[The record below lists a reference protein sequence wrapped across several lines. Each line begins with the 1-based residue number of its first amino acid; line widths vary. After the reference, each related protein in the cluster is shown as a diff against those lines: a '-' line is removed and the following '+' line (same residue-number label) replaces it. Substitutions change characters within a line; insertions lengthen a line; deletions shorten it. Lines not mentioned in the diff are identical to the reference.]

1 MLELIRSAAKT
12 WIAKVILALITIPF
26 ALWGVESYIRTSP
39 GTNTIAKVGG
49 DKVTGQEYDNA
60 VRTQLDQLRQRFG
73 GQIDASIMDN
83 PEMRKGVLDQLIDQ
97 RVLDKATKTGTMAV
111 SDARLRDLIVNNPNF
126 MDNGQFSPTLYERI
140 LKAQGYSAASFEAAL
155 RQDTERQ
162 QFLDSVANTAI
173 VSNTTIKAFLQ
184 ASEQS
189 REIAVV
195 FVSPATFLEKVQV
208 TPEQAQAFYDKNK
221 AEFTIPEQARA
232 EYIELSVDALAP
244 AIAVTADEVKAYY
257 ETNKARYVTKEERKA
272 SHILISV
279 AKDAKDADK
288 KAAEEKANQL
298 FAQLKKNPKDF
309 ADLAKK
315 NSQDPGS
322 AANGGDLGFFGR
334 GMMVPQFDK
343 AAFEGKKDEL
353 LGPVQTD
360 FGYHII
366 RVTDIKPEKGK
377 SIADATPEIEGELK
391 KQKASRKFAELAEK
405 FSNAAF
411 EQSSSLKAAAEVTG
425 LPIKQ
430 SPFFAKGQAFQPPF
444 NNAKLSTALFSDEVL
459 KNKRNTEA
467 IEVGTSTLVVARVL
481 ESKPAVV
488 RPFAELQVGLIQR
501 LAREEATKLA
511 KADGEA
517 KLAAL
522 KAGKE
527 ETKFPA
533 ALAVSKANPAGLQ
546 PGVIDAAMRA
556 NPKSLPAYVGHADPS
571 GTYALIKVTKVVD
584 APAPDEAKLTATRQ
598 RLQQTLGQ
606 KELLSVIAQLR
617 SDVGVSISPGATDKK
632 ADK

>member
-26 ALWGVESYIRTSP
+26 ALWGVESYIRTAP
-39 GTNTIAKVGG
+39 GTNIIAKVGG
-49 DKVTGQEYDNA
+49 DKVTGQEFDNA

-97 RVLDKATKTGTMAV
+97 RVLDKTTRGGTMAV
-111 SDARLRDLIVNNPNF
+111 SNARLRDLIVNNPNF
-126 MDNGQFSPTLYERI
+126 MDSGQFSPALYERI
-140 LKAQGYSAASFEAAL
+140 LKAQGYSATSFEAAL

-162 QFLDSVANTAI
+162 QFLDSISNTAI
-173 VSNTTIKAFLQ
+173 VSNTAIKGYLQ

-195 FVSPATFLEKVQV
+195 FVSPATFLDKVKV

-257 ETNKARYVTKEERKA
+257 ETNKTRYVTKEERKA

-288 KAAEEKANQL
+288 KAAEEKANKL
-298 FAQLKKNPKDF
+298 FAQLKNNPKDF

-322 AANGGDLGFFGR
+322 AANGGDLGFFSR

-353 LGPVQTD
+353 LGPVLTD

-377 SIADATPEIEGELK
+377 SLADVTPEIEGELK

-444 NNAKLSTALFSDEVL
+444 NNAKLSAALFSDEVL

-467 IEVGTSTLVVARVL
+467 IEVGANTLVVARVL

-488 RPFAELQVGLIQR
+488 RPFSELQTGLIQR

-522 KAGKE
+522 KAGKD

-533 ALAVSKANPAGLQ
+533 ALAVSRANPGGLQ

-556 NPKSLPAYVGHADPS
+556 NPKSLPAYVGYADPS
-571 GTYALIKVTKVVD
+571 GTYALIKVTKVVE
-584 APAPDEAKLTATRQ
+584 AAAPDEAKLTATRQ
-598 RLQQTLGQ
+598 RLQQTQGQ
-606 KELLSVIAQLR
+606 KELVSVIAQLR

-632 ADK
+632 AEK

>member
-12 WIAKVILALITIPF
+12 WIAKVILVLITIPF
-26 ALWGVESYIRTSP
+26 ALWGVESYIRSP
-39 GTNTIAKVGG
+39 GSTTVATVGG
-49 DKVTGQEYDNA
+49 DKISSQEYDNA

-73 GQIDASIMDN
+73 GQIDAAIMDN

-97 RVLDKATKTGTMAV
+97 RVLDKTTKGGAMAV
-111 SDARLRDLIVNNPNF
+111 SDSRLRDIIVSNTNF
-126 MDNGQFSPTLYERI
+126 QDNGQFSPALYERV
-140 LKAQGYSAASFEAAL
+140 LKAQGYSATSFEAAV

-162 QFLDSVANTAI
+162 LFLDSVANTAM
-173 VSNTTIKAFLQ
+173 VSNVSVQNYLQ

-189 REIAVV
+189 REVAVV
-195 FVSPATFLEKVQV
+195 FISPATFVSKVTV

-221 AEFTIPEQARA
+221 AEFTIPGQVRA
-232 EYIELSVDALAP
+232 EYVELSIDTLAP
-244 AIAVTADEVKAYY
+244 SVTVPADEIKSYY

-272 SHILISV
+272 SHILINA

-288 KAAEEKANQL
+288 KVAEEKANQL

-309 ADLAKK
+309 ADLAKN

-322 AANGGDLGFFGR
+322 AVNGGDLGFFSR
-334 GMMVPQFDK
+334 GMMVPPFEK
-343 AAFEGKKDEL
+343 AVFEGKKDDL
-353 LGPVQTD
+353 LGPVLSD

-377 SIADATPEIEGELK
+377 SLADVTAEIEGELK

-411 EQSSSLKAAAEVTG
+411 EQSASLKAAAEATG

-430 SPFFAKGQAFQPPF
+430 SAFFAKGQAFQPPF
-444 NNAKLSTALFSDEVL
+444 NNAKLSNAMFGDEVL

-467 IEVGTSTLVVARVL
+467 IEVGASTLVVARVL

-501 LAREEATKLA
+501 LARDEAAKLA
-511 KADGEA
+511 KTDGEA

-522 KAGKE
+522 KAGK
-527 ETKFPA
+527 TDVTFPA
-533 ALAVSKANPAGLQ
+533 LLAVSRANPAGLP
-546 PGVIDAAMRA
+546 PGVVDAALRA
-556 NPKSLPAYVGHADPS
+556 SPKVLPAYVGVADPA
-571 GTYALIKVTKVVD
+571 GTYTLIKVAKIVD
-584 APAPDEAKLTATRQ
+584 APAADEVKLAATRQ
-598 RLQQTLGQ
+598 RLQQALGQ
-606 KELLSVIAQLR
+606 NELVSLISQRRQEI
-617 SDVGVSISPGATDKK
+617 GVSVSAGATDKQ

>member
-12 WIAKVILALITIPF
+12 WIAKVILALISIPF
-26 ALWGVESYIRTSP
+26 ALWGVESYIRTAP
-39 GTNTIAKVGG
+39 GTNIIAKVGG
-49 DKVTGQEYDNA
+49 DKVTGQEFDNA

-83 PEMRKGVLDQLIDQ
+83 PEMRKGVLDQLINQ
-97 RVLDKATKTGTMAV
+97 RVLDKTTRGGTMAV
-111 SDARLRDLIVNNPNF
+111 SNARLRDLIVNNPNF
-126 MDNGQFSPTLYERI
+126 MDSGQFSPALYERI
-140 LKAQGYSAASFEAAL
+140 LKAQGYSATSFEAAL

-162 QFLDSVANTAI
+162 QFLDSISNTAI
-173 VSNTTIKAFLQ
+173 VSNTAIKGYLQ

-195 FVSPATFLEKVQV
+195 FVSPATFLDKVKV

-257 ETNKARYVTKEERKA
+257 ETNKTRYVTKEERKA

-288 KAAEEKANQL
+288 KAAEEKANKL
-298 FAQLKKNPKDF
+298 FAQLKNNPKDF

-322 AANGGDLGFFGR
+322 AANGGDLGFFSR

-353 LGPVQTD
+353 LGPVLTD

-377 SIADATPEIEGELK
+377 SQADVTPEIEGELK

-444 NNAKLSTALFSDEVL
+444 NNAKLSAALFSDEVL

-467 IEVGTSTLVVARVL
+467 IEVGANTLVVARVL

-488 RPFAELQVGLIQR
+488 RPFSELQTGLIQR

-522 KAGKE
+522 KAGKD

-533 ALAVSKANPAGLQ
+533 ALAVSRANPGGLQ

-556 NPKSLPAYVGHADPS
+556 NPNSLPAYVGYADPS
-571 GTYALIKVTKVVD
+571 GTYALIKVTKVVE
-584 APAPDEAKLTATRQ
+584 AAAPDEAKLTATRQ
-598 RLQQTLGQ
+598 RLQQTQGQ
-606 KELLSVIAQLR
+606 KELVSVIAQLR

-632 ADK
+632 AEK

>member
-12 WIAKVILALITIPF
+12 WIAKVILALISIPF
-26 ALWGVESYIRTSP
+26 ALWGVESYIRTAP
-39 GTNTIAKVGG
+39 GTNIIAKVGG
-49 DKVTGQEYDNA
+49 DKVTGQEFDNA

-97 RVLDKATKTGTMAV
+97 RVLDKTTRGGTMAV
-111 SDARLRDLIVNNPNF
+111 SNARLRDLIVNNPNF
-126 MDNGQFSPTLYERI
+126 MDSGQFSPALYERI
-140 LKAQGYSAASFEAAL
+140 LKAQGYSATSFEAAL

-162 QFLDSVANTAI
+162 QFLDSISNTAI
-173 VSNTTIKAFLQ
+173 VSNTAIKGYLQ

-195 FVSPATFLEKVQV
+195 FVSPATFLDKVKV

-257 ETNKARYVTKEERKA
+257 ETNKTRYVTKEERKA

-288 KAAEEKANQL
+288 KAAEEKANKL
-298 FAQLKKNPKDF
+298 FAQLKNNPKDF

-322 AANGGDLGFFGR
+322 AANGGDLGFFSR

-353 LGPVQTD
+353 LGPVLTD

-377 SIADATPEIEGELK
+377 SQADVTPEIEGELK

-444 NNAKLSTALFSDEVL
+444 NNAKLSAALFSDEVL

-467 IEVGTSTLVVARVL
+467 IEVGANTLVVARVL

-488 RPFAELQVGLIQR
+488 RPFSELQTGLIQR

-522 KAGKE
+522 KAGKD

-556 NPKSLPAYVGHADPS
+556 NPKNLPAYVGYADPS

-584 APAPDEAKLTATRQ
+584 AAAPDEAKLTATRQ
-598 RLQQTLGQ
+598 RLQQTQGQ
-606 KELLSVIAQLR
+606 KELVSVIAQLR

-632 ADK
+632 AEK

>member
-97 RVLDKATKTGTMAV
+97 RVLDKTTKGSTMAV

-126 MDNGQFSPTLYERI
+126 MDNGQFSPALYERI

-173 VSNTTIKAFLQ
+173 VSNTTVKGFLQ

-195 FVSPATFLEKVQV
+195 FVSPATFLDKVKV
-208 TPEQAQAFYDKNK
+208 TPEQAHAFYDKNK

-257 ETNKARYVTKEERKA
+257 DTNKARYVTKEERKA

-279 AKDAKDADK
+279 AKDAKEADK
-288 KAAEEKANQL
+288 KAAEEKANQI
-298 FAQLKKNPKDF
+298 FSQLKKTPQAF
-309 ADLAKK
+309 AELAKK

-334 GMMVPQFDK
+334 GMMVPHFDK
-343 AAFEGKKDEL
+343 ATFEGKKDEL
-353 LGPVQTD
+353 IGPVLTD

-405 FSNAAF
+405 FANAAF

-444 NNAKLSTALFSDEVL
+444 NNAKLSTALFSDDVL

-467 IEVGTSTLVVARVL
+467 IEVGTNTLVVARVL

-488 RPFAELQVGLIQR
+488 RPFSELQVGLIQR
-501 LAREEATKLA
+501 LARDEATKLA
-511 KADGEA
+511 KTDGEA

-522 KAGKE
+522 KAGKDK
-527 ETKFPA
+527 TKFPA

-546 PGVIDAAMRA
+546 PGVIDAAMRT
-556 NPKSLPAYVGHADPS
+556 NPKSLPAYVGYADPS

-584 APAPDEAKLTATRQ
+584 APTPDEAKLTATRQ

-606 KELLSVIAQLR
+606 KELVSVIAQLR

>member
-12 WIAKVILALITIPF
+12 WIAKVILAIITIPF
-26 ALWGVESYIRTSP
+26 ALWGVESYIRTAP
-39 GTNTIAKVGG
+39 GTNIIAKVGG
-49 DKVTGQEYDNA
+49 DKVTGQEFDNA

-97 RVLDKATKTGTMAV
+97 RVLDKTTRGGTMAV
-111 SDARLRDLIVNNPNF
+111 SNARLRDLIVNNPNF
-126 MDNGQFSPTLYERI
+126 MDSGQFSPALYERI
-140 LKAQGYSAASFEAAL
+140 LKAQGYSATSFEAAL

-162 QFLDSVANTAI
+162 QFLDSISNTAI
-173 VSNTTIKAFLQ
+173 VSNTAIKGYLQ

-195 FVSPATFLEKVQV
+195 FVSPATFLDKVKV

-221 AEFTIPEQARA
+221 AEFTIPEQASA

-257 ETNKARYVTKEERKA
+257 ETNKTRYVTKEERKA

-288 KAAEEKANQL
+288 KAAEEKANKL
-298 FAQLKKNPKDF
+298 FAQLKNNPKDF

-322 AANGGDLGFFGR
+322 AANGGDLGFFSR

-353 LGPVQTD
+353 LGPVLTD

-377 SIADATPEIEGELK
+377 SLADVTPEIEGELK

-444 NNAKLSTALFSDEVL
+444 NNAKLSAALFSDEVL

-467 IEVGTSTLVVARVL
+467 IEVGANTLVVARVL

-488 RPFAELQVGLIQR
+488 RPFSELQTGLIQR

-522 KAGKE
+522 KAGKD

-533 ALAVSKANPAGLQ
+533 ALAVSRANPGGLQ

-556 NPKSLPAYVGHADPS
+556 NPNSLPAYVGYADPS
-571 GTYALIKVTKVVD
+571 GTYALIKVTKVVE
-584 APAPDEAKLTATRQ
+584 AAAPDEAKLTATRQ
-598 RLQQTLGQ
+598 RLQQTQGQ
-606 KELLSVIAQLR
+606 KELVSVIAQLR

-632 ADK
+632 AEK